1 MINNKRLL
9 TIFVAVVLVTIPLV
23 FFIHKDA
30 ERCNEHVILEDGEE
44 FDCKNVTS
52 YSNGMSFIRMCSGEE
67 LTISTHRIR
76 EIRKID

>member
-30 ERCNEHVILEDGEE
+30 ERCNEHVILEDGE
-44 FDCKNVTS
+44 
-52 YSNGMSFIRMCSGEE
+52 
-67 LTISTHRIR
+67 
-76 EIRKID
+76 